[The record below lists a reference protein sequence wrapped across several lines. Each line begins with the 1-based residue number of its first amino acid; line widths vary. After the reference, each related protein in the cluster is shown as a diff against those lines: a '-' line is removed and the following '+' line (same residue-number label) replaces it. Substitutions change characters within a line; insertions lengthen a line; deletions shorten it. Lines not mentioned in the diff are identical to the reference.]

1 MDGIREY
8 LLCVTV
14 AALCC
19 GIIISITGSK
29 GMTGTTIKFLTGIFM
44 AIVVVSPLAG
54 LRLDALGGFL
64 DDVHLEA
71 DQAAAFGED
80 AAFDA
85 YADIIKENVT
95 AYILDKAGS
104 SGAALRVEVTLDD
117 SVPPI
122 PCSVKIQGRIAPY
135 EKSLLSDAIEK
146 DLGIKAEDQKW
157 TG

>member
-8 LLCVTV
+8 LLRITV

-19 GIIISITGSK
+19 GIIISVTGSK
-29 GMTGTTIKFLTGIFM
+29 GMAGVTVKFLAGVFM
-44 AIVVVSPLAG
+44 VILVVNPLVG
-54 LRLDALGGFL
+54 LRLDSFSNIL
-64 DDVHLEA
+64 DGIRFDA
-71 DQAAAFGED
+71 DQAAAYGQNTANESCG
-80 AAFDA
+80 
-85 YADIIKENVT
+85 DIIKENVT

-117 SVPPI
+117 SVPPV
-122 PCSVKIQGRIAPY
+122 PCSVKIQGRISPY
-135 EKSLLSDAIEK
+135 ERSLLSDMIEQ